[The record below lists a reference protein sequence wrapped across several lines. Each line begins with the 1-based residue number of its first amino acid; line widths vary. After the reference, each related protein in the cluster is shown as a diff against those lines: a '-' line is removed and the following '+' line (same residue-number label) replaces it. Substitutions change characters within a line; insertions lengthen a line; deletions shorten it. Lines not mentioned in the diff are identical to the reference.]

1 MSSYHGASS
10 HREDLVHG
18 LILVYSANRKASFAA
33 LKAFSSNVPNL
44 PIQIIAVT
52 ENGGA
57 ASAMF
62 GSTLGQKMI
71 TDGNALAD
79 ELRAHFATW
88 SGEHTMG
95 IYTPFFRQVWDQKT
109 DIEKAFRMESPP
121 LYRAPPAPAPRP
133 GPGEGPATNN
143 DSDDIYEQLPSGDS
157 EGEGGSEDALVKPS
171 WIRQRQGPPVVGAP
185 PFGKGGPGG
194 KMDAGPGS
202 DNFVMKEFDNL
213 WAGARRSHRETG
225 AGVVGGLG
233 GGMIPG
239 GKGQPYLAFTT
250 GRRGQLPS
258 SRNSAVNNNG
268 MGTQLRS
275 HGSAGHGTN
284 IGVGRINMAEYSAV
298 TDALSRMR
306 LPRTSP
312 PYSNL
317 PNEDYVS
324 DTGHRNRTNRSR
336 RNTGRLP
343 PPPSDSSSSAS
354 PVSDPEDLRPSR
366 HKKKAVKNTSVR
378 SRQVPNAG
386 TGGSSG
392 KQGGNKAIFTPIPTV
407 PKGFVPYQL
416 SADSG
421 IFSGSRNK
429 SLTMEEGSEASSP
442 VDQEKKPFSRAA
454 KEPEV
459 KEKTKEKSR
468 KKEKPPKKLTKSK
481 STEQQPQ
488 TTPTFGTSVSK
499 L

>member
-18 LILVYSANRKASFAA
+18 LILVYSANRKASFAS

-95 IYTPFFRQVWDQKT
+95 IYTPFFRQVWEQKN

-133 GPGEGPATNN
+133 VPGDPQQTNN

-157 EGEGGSEDALVKPS
+157 DGEGGSEDALVKPS
-171 WIRQRQGPPVVGAP
+171 WLRQQHGPVR
-185 PFGKGGPGG
+185 GGPGPFSKG
-194 KMDAGPGS
+194 SKMEASPAS

-213 WAGARRSHRETG
+213 WAGARRSQRETG
-225 AGVVGGLG
+225 GAGGIG
-233 GGMIPG
+233 GGIG
-239 GKGQPYLAFTT
+239 AVKQPYLAFTT

-258 SRNSAVNNNG
+258 SRSSAVNNNG
-268 MGTQLRS
+268 MGTQLR
-275 HGSAGHGTN
+275 HQAGHGTN
-284 IGVGRINMAEYSAV
+284 LPVGRINMAEYSAV

-324 DTGHRNRTNRSR
+324 DTGHRNRANRGR

-354 PVSDPEDLRPSR
+354 PGSDPEDFSRPSR
-366 HKKKAVKNTSVR
+366 HKKKGTKNTSVR
-378 SRQVPNAG
+378 SRHGNTG
-386 TGGSSG
+386 TGGG
-392 KQGGNKAIFTPIPTV
+392 KQLNKAIFTPIPTV

-421 IFSGSRNK
+421 VFSGSRNK

-442 VDQEKKPFSRAA
+442 VDPEKKPFPRTAS
-454 KEPEV
+454 KEEAGSGTK
-459 KEKTKEKSR
+459 KEKEKNR
-468 KKEKPPKKLTKSK
+468 QKKEKPPKKLTKSK

-488 TTPTFGTSVSK
+488 TPSFGTTVRC
-499 L
+499 